1 MSTQLNRLKR
11 ITFIPDKFHIYTPAP
26 QDVELPDNEIRALY
40 IDKKQR
46 IWTGSRD
53 MNVSIYDARL
63 RLLKRMKWGKVYA
76 SCKIRLV
83 FIGFRLKARD

>member
-46 IWTGSRD
+46 IDRKS
-53 MNVSIYDARL
+53 V
-63 RLLKRMKWGKVYA
+63 V
-76 SCKIRLV
+76 
-83 FIGFRLKARD
+83 

>member
-40 IDKKQR
+40 IDKKTTYLDGKQR
-46 IWTGSRD
+46 YECFHI
-53 MNVSIYDARL
+53 
-63 RLLKRMKWGKVYA
+63 
-76 SCKIRLV
+76 
-83 FIGFRLKARD
+83 